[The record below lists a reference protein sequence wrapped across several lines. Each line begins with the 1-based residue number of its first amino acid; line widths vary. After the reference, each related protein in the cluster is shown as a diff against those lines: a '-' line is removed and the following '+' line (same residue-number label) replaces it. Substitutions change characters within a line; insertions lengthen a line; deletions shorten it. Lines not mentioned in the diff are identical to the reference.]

1 MPLTLYP
8 YRLGS
13 CWVFDDQRTGLKE
26 EAFILGTS
34 EMISR
39 VIERKRIPDAARGF
53 ALTFDSAPFDHDLK
67 LVRCEGPHS
76 DNPIGQLGTWYQ
88 ADVLSQQMTGWLCPA
103 LLL

>member
-39 VIERKRIPDAARGF
+39 VIERKRIPDAARG
-53 ALTFDSAPFDHDLK
+53 SP
-67 LVRCEGPHS
+67 
-76 DNPIGQLGTWYQ
+76 
-88 ADVLSQQMTGWLCPA
+88 
-103 LLL
+103 